1 MKVKCSENPGDP
13 HQFVVVYW
21 SRYLDSS
28 EIFPVPQILKL
39 EFVPLE
45 TSQFCK
51 YFLFVYRQRGP
62 KDNNVVFTTTLIAQ
76 SGSNPL
82 PGKVVA
88 SLDKTLYDD
97 YLCLEASNKQQ
108 INGQEFLE
116 IRKNIES
123 LETPKQLR
131 IPPSTK

>member
-13 HQFVVVYW
+13 EHFVVVYW

-28 EIFPVPQILKL
+28 EIFSVPQILKL

-82 PGKVVA
+82 PGQVVA
-88 SLDKTLYDD
+88 SLDKTLCDD

-123 LETPKQLR
+123 LETPKQVR